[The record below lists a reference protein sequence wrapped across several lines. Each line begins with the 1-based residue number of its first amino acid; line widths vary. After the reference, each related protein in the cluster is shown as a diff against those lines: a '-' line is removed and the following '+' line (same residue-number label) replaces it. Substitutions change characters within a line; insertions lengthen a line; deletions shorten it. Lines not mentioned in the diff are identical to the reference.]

1 MRAGTIGVIS
11 SKAARYRAALRDSED
26 TGEEATSEEDEA
38 TEVRDVW
45 EYLQYLKSTI
55 R

>member
-1 MRAGTIGVIS
+1 MIG

-26 TGEEATSEEDEA
+26 TGEEASSEEDEA
-38 TEVRDVW
+38 TEVRDFW
-45 EYLQYLKSTI
+45 EYLQYLQSTI

>member
-26 TGEEATSEEDEA
+26 TGEEASSEEDEA
-38 TEVRDVW
+38 TEVTDVK
-45 EYLQYLKSTI
+45 EY
-55 R
+55 

>member
-1 MRAGTIGVIS
+1 MIS

-26 TGEEATSEEDEA
+26 TGEEASSEEDEA
-38 TEVRDVW
+38 TEVRDFL
-45 EYLQYLKSTI
+45 EYRQYLKSTI

>member
-1 MRAGTIGVIS
+1 MIS

-38 TEVRDVW
+38 TEVRDIW
-45 EYLQYLKSTI
+45 EYRQYLQSTI

>member
-1 MRAGTIGVIS
+1 MIS

-26 TGEEATSEEDEA
+26 TGEEASSEEDEA
-38 TEVRDVW
+38 TEVTDVK
-45 EYLQYLKSTI
+45 ECLHYLQSTI

>member
-38 TEVRDVW
+38 TEVRHLW
-45 EYLQYLKSTI
+45 EY
-55 R
+55 

>member
-1 MRAGTIGVIS
+1 MIS

>member
-1 MRAGTIGVIS
+1 MIS

-38 TEVRDVW
+38 TEVRDFW
-45 EYLQYLKSTI
+45 EYLQYLQSTI